1 MSVYLD
7 TSALLKRYVEEAQS
21 DLVEQTM
28 SADPSWIS
36 AQHTL
41 VEVRRNLA
49 RLLEGNHLRRCLAL
63 FEDDWK
69 QINVVNLDETTCR
82 SAAEIAE
89 AMGTRTLDALHLAAL
104 RRTGDGVGLLTFD
117 IRQAATARALG
128 FRVIGG

>member
-7 TSALLKRYVEEAQS
+7 TSALLKRYVEEDQS
-21 DLVEQTM
+21 DFVEQTM
-28 SADPSWIS
+28 LADPSWIS

-49 RLLEGNHLRRCLAL
+49 RLLEGNNLRRCLAL

-89 AMGTRTLDALHLAAL
+89 ATGTRTLDALHLAAL